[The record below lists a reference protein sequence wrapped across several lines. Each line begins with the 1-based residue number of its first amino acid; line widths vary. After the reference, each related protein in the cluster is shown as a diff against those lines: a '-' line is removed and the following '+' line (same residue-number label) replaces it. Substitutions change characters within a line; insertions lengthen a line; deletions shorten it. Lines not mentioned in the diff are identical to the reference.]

1 MSNAFSIE
9 RIYWEPENPKAGDDI
24 TVYAEI
30 DGNATSVVL
39 QWCIGD
45 ACFYPEME
53 KVGDVWKAV
62 IPGDK
67 VSKGVIELN
76 VTAENGEKVFKTA
89 EITVK
94 EKSTPR
100 FEFIFIA
107 IALTALISIKI
118 RKRL

>member
-1 MSNAFSIE
+1 MSNAFSIG